1 MLPRT
6 HEETPE
12 TATPVTT
19 CPKPSPQQDDD
30 DEQQPAPVIDPP
42 KNEPSSDAPTTAD
55 SPATPKPKLPTK
67 IPPQDKLEPDCPPQ
81 DDTCNGGGG
90 PVISWP
96 TAR

>member
-19 CPKPSPQQDDD
+19 RPKPSPQQDDE

-55 SPATPKPKLPTK
+55 SPATPKPKLPTE